1 MNEPLNNTSALVFVK
16 NLSTWFVL
24 NDKSEPIMWV
34 NDHQEVAWFFA
45 CMLEVRA
52 NEPKQLVAVTKAR
65 TKTRQEL
72 AAA

>member
-34 NDHQEVAWFFA
+34 NG
-45 CMLEVRA
+45 
-52 NEPKQLVAVTKAR
+52 
-65 TKTRQEL
+65 TRPR
-72 AAA
+72 